1 MFAIIHD
8 SKYLSL
14 LLDIRDN
21 AAATVTA
28 MALAVSPAMTGET

>member
-8 SKYLSL
+8 SKYLPH

-21 AAATVTA
+21 AAAAVTI
-28 MALAVSPAMTGET
+28 MTLAVSPAVTGET